1 MTSIPLAGPRPPPQL
16 PRPPGLSRP
25 PARRSTSNVF
35 SPLDRRP
42 SGLQRQMSD
51 IGDDRPAKRRK
62 MEGEGQLLEQPSS
75 HNTIAP
81 VLTQPADSEGGDRTV
96 QLRWVKPSAIRL
108 RAGNSLGK
116 DEESGEGEDDVPE
129 LPPRPWRA
137 IQASHAVEEPKPT
150 HRSRVNIP
158 VPNTPDSIE
167 LPSAVP
173 HFVPR
178 KPAGFFPWTG
188 KHAEDILSD
197 TNVKTGYFDKAPTP
211 TEKELNTARVPL
223 YNAFKHKSGVDS
235 LSVLFSLVLDQKSLH
250 GTTSSVST
258 FKPPPRV
265 TLTEAKRKS
274 WIADLANADVPL
286 RRLSRTIPQGIRGQA
301 LLDQCLQ
308 SDVPLSRAIW
318 FAKCV
323 CANEIR
329 TLKRKGTTPTV
340 AVGTETKWLREWTV
354 NVEQFLEAHLARSSL
369 PDWKSN
375 IQYALRLT
383 TRFYLENLLD
393 RDHYL
398 DWILRSLASA
408 DVGHTPFWL
417 MVTHIYKQDL
427 SQYRR
432 KGSRLVEVLIN
443 KFCSLDKA
451 QEPTIAPLRQK
462 LRAAIRELLFA
473 RSALF
478 LMPDRWPES
487 IEIIRACL
495 DQTLPPERQL
505 FDGLNRINK
514 RAMGYNKAEISSI
527 RAPDQAIVDV
537 LDAAR
542 VPYNL
547 MALEDTLKA
556 ACSDFALL
564 MQTCLEWS
572 CTRFRCSRTRIYL
585 ITRLVKRWQRE
596 GLDVDTAL
604 LSFLSAYKERRTTA
618 DSQNLRHLIAQ
629 LSRSDCFSISKYL
642 QWLMVRGLPKH
653 GMVGIDTY
661 STSGSAAGTSQE
673 EDPEATHFL
682 LDLSLDKADDH
693 VVNLRRAILERAG
706 FDLNSEEA
714 AFRQCIRFIEQ
725 GLAGPNSAST
735 SPSPSVA
742 EPAFDS
748 LPWTLRTRVSKWLR
762 ARALEGAKAEQTG
775 PALPG
780 SMVLN
785 EGQFFLI
792 RHILESMEDE
802 AVLADVVGILS
813 TSKNDDLVASLVAT
827 IHFHADA
834 FSSIG
839 ALELLQKQ
847 MCQVYM
853 TWRPTKPTMPLLTST
868 LLDLCT
874 AFPSKTPA
882 IKLLQQDL
890 VRGDRGRAVAA
901 CSPYSDGIAESLQQ
915 AGATFVEDF
924 EAILQSETNMNEQ
937 TMNGLFSVLV
947 DRIEKQQKFGDDPQT
962 TLSFCQLLSRLRLCR
977 KGQGDRL
984 IQKWMSRVLPRLDS
998 KWGPLLLRSLV
1009 STGCL
1014 SFNAL
1019 LEAVA
1024 TSKHGTRR
1032 NVAFASLL
1040 YQMLG
1045 STKGTAPDWA
1055 AYQTRTRWYEYV
1067 QREPKAALEVL
1078 CEAGLQGF
1086 SPKFDALL
1094 LSLLVNGSTSS
1105 SFVLSGGV
1113 RQWFLKTLS
1122 RSLNCRDGE
1131 LTGTDLRALFQTMN
1145 IFSHPYVQLRLRST
1159 PESTAEKGSGVN
1171 HDELAD
1177 VLHTSL
1183 QNTMQISPRPS
1194 SKGQD
1199 RRFAQFLQ
1207 TVGPEVASSIRHKVE
1222 NEFLEASP
1230 KLPLGKATSPL
1241 AAAFPGEIQQL
1252 GSIVERA
1259 FQVCRK
1265 DTVPSAGFLSQLIDR
1280 LSQFFKSLAYASVAP
1295 STPVT
1300 TGHPAIPGL
1309 SGPTTTTNS
1318 PQMVPAPATPT
1329 MSASENGP
1337 SACSVPCLSY
1347 LKYMLQMVC
1356 LQRPALILAGGSGP
1370 NSKQGQSE
1378 QVQLLVRLASIA
1390 THPAMAAASKQ
1401 QGSEERQALAK
1412 DVILSMFDIIATI
1425 VDEVSDEVNMMCAKL
1440 LKDKLQDGRVRYLF
1454 GSINMLGSVQVQDM
1468 GQGLQLT
1475 KEGKG
1480 VIGEWRPRM
1489 WEVLNNGSGKETE
1502 TSLGLGLFGARYG

>member
-1 MTSIPLAGPRPPPQL
+1 
-16 PRPPGLSRP
+16 
-25 PARRSTSNVF
+25 
-35 SPLDRRP
+35 
-42 SGLQRQMSD
+42 MSD

-62 MEGEGQLLEQPSS
+62 MEGEGQLLEHAPS
-75 HNTIAP
+75 HNTLTP
-81 VLTQPADSEGGDRTV
+81 VLSQPADAGDDDRTV

-108 RAGNSLGK
+108 RAGNFPVK
-116 DEESGEGEDDVPE
+116 DEENGDGEDDVPE
-129 LPPRPWRA
+129 LPPRPWRTN
-137 IQASHAVEEPKPT
+137 QAFNAVEEPKPS

-188 KHAEDILSD
+188 KHAEDVLSD
-197 TNVKTGYFDKAPTP
+197 TNVKTGYFDKPPNP

-308 SDVPLSRAIW
+308 SDVPLSRAVW

-340 AVGTETKWLREWTV
+340 AVGTEGKWLREWTV
-354 NVEQFLEAHLARSSL
+354 SVEQFLEAHLARSSS
-369 PDWKSN
+369 PDWKTN

-383 TRFYLENLLD
+383 TRLYLENLLD

-432 KGSRLVEVLIN
+432 RGSRFVEALIN
-443 KFCSLDKA
+443 KFRPVDKI
-451 QEPTIAPLRQK
+451 QDSTIAPLRLK
-462 LRAAIRELLFA
+462 LRAALRELLFA

-487 IEIIRACL
+487 MEIIKACL
-495 DQTLPPERQL
+495 DQTLPAERQL
-505 FDGLNRINK
+505 FDGLNRINE
-514 RAMGYNKAEISSI
+514 RAMGYNKAEISST
-527 RAPDQAIVDV
+527 RAPDQALVNI
-537 LDAAR
+537 LDSAR

-547 MALEDTLKA
+547 TDLEATLKT
-556 ACSDFALL
+556 ACSDFSLL
-564 MQTCLEWS
+564 IQTCLEWS
-572 CTRFRCSRTRIYL
+572 CTRFRCSRSRVYL

-604 LSFLSAYKERRTTA
+604 LNFLSAYKEKRTTA
-618 DSQNLRHLIAQ
+618 DSQNLRHLMAQ
-629 LSRSDCFSISKYL
+629 LSRSDCFNISRYL

-653 GMVGIDTY
+653 GTVRIDT
-661 STSGSAAGTSQE
+661 SAIFGSAAGTWH
-673 EDPEATHFL
+673 EDAPEATHFL
-682 LDLSLDKADDH
+682 LDLSLNKAEDH
-693 VVNLRRAILERAG
+693 IVNLRRAILERAS
-706 FDLNSEEA
+706 FDPNSEEA
-714 AFRQCIRFIEQ
+714 AFRKCIRFVEQ
-725 GLAGPNSAST
+725 GLAGPNSASSSQT
-735 SPSPSVA
+735 PSVT
-742 EPAFDS
+742 EPAFDL
-748 LPWTLRTRVSKWLR
+748 LPWTIRTRISMWLR

-780 SMVLN
+780 SRVLN

-792 RHILESMEDE
+792 RHVLESMDDE
-802 AVLADVVGILS
+802 AVLADVVGILY

-834 FSSIG
+834 FSAIG
-839 ALELLQKQ
+839 ALEFLQKQ

-874 AFPSKTPA
+874 AIPSKMPT

-947 DRIEKQQKFGDDPQT
+947 DRIEKQQKFEDDPHT

-977 KGQGDRL
+977 RGQGDLL

-998 KWGPLLLRSLV
+998 KWGPLLLRSLL
-1009 STGCL
+1009 STGCIT
-1014 SFNAL
+1014 FDAL
-1019 LEAVA
+1019 LGAVA

-1040 YQMLG
+1040 YQILAP
-1045 STKGTAPDWA
+1045 TKGTAPDWA
-1055 AYQTRTRWYEYV
+1055 AYQTRTRWYGYV
-1067 QREPKAALEVL
+1067 QREPKTVLEVL

-1086 SPKFDALL
+1086 SPKFDSLL
-1094 LSLLVNGSTSS
+1094 LSLLVNGSPLSS
-1105 SFVLSGGV
+1105 SVLSGGV

-1131 LTGTDLRALFQTMN
+1131 LTATDFRALFRTMN
-1145 IFSHPYVQLRLRST
+1145 IFSHPYVQLRLRSM
-1159 PESTAEKGSGVN
+1159 PASAAEKDLGAN

-1177 VLHTSL
+1177 VLYASL
-1183 QNTMQISPRPS
+1183 QNTMPTSARSS

-1199 RRFAQFLQ
+1199 RRFAHFLQ
-1207 TVGPEVASSIRHKVE
+1207 TVGPEVASSIRHRVE

-1241 AAAFPGEIQQL
+1241 TASFPGEIQQL
-1252 GSIVERA
+1252 GSIIERA
-1259 FQVCRK
+1259 FQVCRQ
-1265 DTVPSAGFLSQLIDR
+1265 DTVPSAGFMSQLIDR
-1280 LSQFFKSLAYASVAP
+1280 LSQYFKSLAFASVAP

-1309 SGPTTTTNS
+1309 SAPTAATNAS
-1318 PQMVPAPATPT
+1318 QMVAAPSTPT
-1329 MSASENGP
+1329 ISASENGP
-1337 SACSVPCLSY
+1337 SVCSVPCLSY

-1356 LQRPALILAGGSGP
+1356 LQRPALILAGSTGP

-1378 QVQLLVRLASIA
+1378 QVQLVVRLASIA

-1401 QGSEERQALAK
+1401 HGNKEQQALAK

-1440 LKDKLQDGRVRYLF
+1440 LKDKFHDGRIRYLF
-1454 GSINMLGSVQVQDM
+1454 GSINMLGSAQVQDT

-1480 VIGEWRPRM
+1480 IIGEWRPRM

>member
-1 MTSIPLAGPRPPPQL
+1 
-16 PRPPGLSRP
+16 
-25 PARRSTSNVF
+25 
-35 SPLDRRP
+35 
-42 SGLQRQMSD
+42 
-51 IGDDRPAKRRK
+51 
-62 MEGEGQLLEQPSS
+62 MEGEGHQFDQATT
-75 HNTIAP
+75 HNNPPP
-81 VLTQPADSEGGDRTV
+81 VIPQSTDSETEVKNIR
-96 QLRWVKPSAIRL
+96 LRWVTPSAVRL
-108 RAGNSLGK
+108 RAAKSLVK
-116 DEESGEGEDDVPE
+116 NEEEGERDDDVPE
-129 LPPRPWRA
+129 LPPRPWRTPE
-137 IQASHAVEEPKPT
+137 QSNAVEEPKPT
-150 HRSRVNIP
+150 HRSRVNVP

-197 TNVKTGYFDKAPTP
+197 ANVKTGYFDKPPNP

-329 TLKRKGTTPTV
+329 TLKRKGTAPTV
-340 AVGTETKWLREWTV
+340 AVGTESKWLREWTV
-354 NVEQFLEAHLARSSL
+354 NVEQFLEARLAQISL
-369 PDWKSN
+369 PDWRSN

-398 DWILRSLASA
+398 DWILSSLASA

-417 MVTHIYKQDL
+417 MITHIYKQDL

-432 KGSRLVEVLIN
+432 RGSRLVEALIH
-443 KFCSLDKA
+443 KFHSLA
-451 QEPTIAPLRQK
+451 NVQEPAITPLRQR

-478 LMPDRWPES
+478 LMPDRWPENM
-487 IEIIRACL
+487 EVIRACL
-495 DQTLPPERQL
+495 DQTLPAERQL
-505 FDGLNRINK
+505 FDGLNRINE
-514 RAMGYNKAEISSI
+514 RVMGYNKADISSV
-527 RAPDQAIVDV
+527 RTPDQALVEI

-547 MALEDTLKA
+547 TDLEATLKS

-572 CTRFRCSRTRIYL
+572 CTRFRYSRTRIYL
-585 ITRLVKRWQRE
+585 VTRLVKRWQRE
-596 GLDVDTAL
+596 GLDVDTAIL
-604 LSFLSAYKERRTTA
+604 NFLSAYREKRTTA
-618 DSQNLRHLIAQ
+618 DPQSLKHLMAQ
-629 LSRSDCFSISKYL
+629 FSRSDGFTISKYM
-642 QWLMVRGLPKH
+642 QWLMVRGLPKD
-653 GMVGIDTY
+653 GTVRIDTN
-661 STSGSAAGTSQE
+661 SIFGSAEGTWQE
-673 EDPEATHFL
+673 EDPDAAHFL
-682 LDLSLDKADDH
+682 LDLSLNKVESH
-693 VVNLRRAILERAG
+693 VVSLRRAILERAG
-706 FDLNSEEA
+706 FDPSSEDA
-714 AFRQCIRFIEQ
+714 TFRQCILFVEQ
-725 GLAGPNSAST
+725 RLADPNSVSK
-735 SPSPSVA
+735 SQVPSVT
-742 EPAFDS
+742 EPSFAL
-748 LPWTLRTRVSKWLR
+748 LPWTIRTRISLWLR

-780 SMVLN
+780 SRILN
-785 EGQFFLI
+785 EEQFFLI
-792 RHILESMEDE
+792 RHVLESMDDE

-813 TSKNDDLVASLVAT
+813 SSKNDDLVASLVAT

-847 MCQVYM
+847 MCHVYM

-937 TMNGLFSVLV
+937 TMNGLFSVLT
-947 DRIEKQQKFGDDPQT
+947 DRIEKQQKFEDDPQT

-977 KGQGDRL
+977 RGQGDLL
-984 IQKWMSRVLPRLDS
+984 IQKWLSRLLPRLDS
-998 KWGPLLLRSLV
+998 KWGPLLLRNLL
-1009 STGCL
+1009 STGCV
-1014 SFNAL
+1014 SFSGL

-1024 TSKHGTRR
+1024 TAKHGTRR

-1040 YQMLG
+1040 YQILG
-1045 STKGTAPDWA
+1045 PPKGTAPDWA

-1067 QREPKAALEVL
+1067 QREPKTALETL

-1086 SPKFDALL
+1086 SPKFDSLL
-1094 LSLLVNGSTSS
+1094 LSLLVNGSTLSS
-1105 SFVLSGGV
+1105 CVLSGGA

-1122 RSLNCRDGE
+1122 RSLTCRDGE
-1131 LTGTDLRALFQTMN
+1131 LTGSDLRALFQTMN

-1159 PESTAEKGSGVN
+1159 SENSAGEGSGAN

-1177 VLHTSL
+1177 VLYASLLQTSA
-1183 QNTMQISPRPS
+1183 PS
-1194 SKGQD
+1194 SIKGQG
-1199 RRFAQFLQ
+1199 RRFGQFLQ
-1207 TVGPEVASSIRHKVE
+1207 TVGPEVATLIRHKVE

-1230 KLPLGKATSPL
+1230 KLPPGKATSPL
-1241 AAAFPGEIQQL
+1241 AAVFPGETQQL
-1252 GSIVERA
+1252 ASIIERA

-1265 DTVPSAGFLSQLIDR
+1265 DTVPSVGFMSQLIDR
-1280 LSQFFKSLAYASVAP
+1280 LSLYFKSLAYASVGPSAP
-1295 STPVT
+1295 NTAA
-1300 TGHPAIPGL
+1300 HPAIPGI
-1309 SGPTTTTNS
+1309 SGPSTAMNT
-1318 PQMVPAPATPT
+1318 PQMAAAPSTPT
-1329 MSASENGP
+1329 TSASEHA
-1337 SACSVPCLSY
+1337 SSVCSLPCLSY

-1356 LQRPALILAGGSGP
+1356 LQRPALILAGRNGP

-1390 THPAMAAASKQ
+1390 THPVMVAASKQ
-1401 QGSEERQALAK
+1401 QGNREQQALAK

-1425 VDEVSDEVNMMCAKL
+1425 IDEVSDEVNMMCGKL

-1454 GSINMLGSVQVQDM
+1454 GSISMLGSVQVQDM

-1480 VIGEWRPRM
+1480 IIGEWKPRM
-1489 WEVLNNGSGKETE
+1489 WEVLNSGSGKENE
-1502 TSLGLGLFGARYG
+1502 TSLGLGLFGARYS